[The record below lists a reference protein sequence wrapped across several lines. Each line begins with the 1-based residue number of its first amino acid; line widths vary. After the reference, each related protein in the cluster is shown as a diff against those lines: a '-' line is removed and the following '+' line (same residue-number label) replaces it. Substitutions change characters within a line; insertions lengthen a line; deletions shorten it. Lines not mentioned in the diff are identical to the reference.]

1 MGPSELEV
9 VLSLLYATYHPGEPL
24 TRHLGLGDRG
34 TLGDL
39 DRLVAQRLAK
49 NLTL

>member
-1 MGPSELEV
+1 M
-9 VLSLLYATYHPGEPL
+9 VLGLLYATYHPGEPL
-24 TRHLGLGDRG
+24 TRHLGLGGRG